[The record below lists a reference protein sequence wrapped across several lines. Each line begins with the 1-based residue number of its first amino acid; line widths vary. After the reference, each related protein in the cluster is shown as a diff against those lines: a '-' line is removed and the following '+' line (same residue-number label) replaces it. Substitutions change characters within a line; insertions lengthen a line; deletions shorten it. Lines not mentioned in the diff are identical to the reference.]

1 MLTLITVMIK
11 CLQINF
17 LYLWFITIMSSQCFV
32 FNFFLL
38 FLFSFIGF
46 GCFHCCLV
54 VVFGWDFFFSKTDI
68 LDTSIFRKILLM
80 INTFLYFYFFF
91 SFLQFSSNKDLYFWY
106 IYPEGDFQMH
116 MGNFTGFFLTM
127 LFPTT
132 ADTGITSWY
141 NFFIFLKL
149 LT

>member
-1 MLTLITVMIK
+1 
-11 CLQINF
+11 
-17 LYLWFITIMSSQCFV
+17 MSSQCFV

-80 INTFLYFYFFF
+80 MNTFLYFYFFF
-91 SFLQFSSNKDLYFWY
+91 LFFSFPVTKISTSDIFTLKVISKCIWAILQVSFSQCCFLPLLIQGSLPDITFS
-106 IYPEGDFQMH
+106 
-116 MGNFTGFFLTM
+116 FF
-127 LFPTT
+127 
-132 ADTGITSWY
+132 
-141 NFFIFLKL
+141 
-149 LT
+149 